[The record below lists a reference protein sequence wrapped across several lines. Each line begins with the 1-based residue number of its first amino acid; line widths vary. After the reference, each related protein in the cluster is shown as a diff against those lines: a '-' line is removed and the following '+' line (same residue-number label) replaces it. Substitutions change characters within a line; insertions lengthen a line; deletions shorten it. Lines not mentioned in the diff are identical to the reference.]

1 MPFRGLR
8 LLFIASI
15 ITNSHGLVQTSSSQ
29 QRRHTHSHCTSRFL
43 TPTRRSTALSVFFA
57 NDNDKKL
64 PNKNNTPQ
72 NATSSNADLLQ
83 TLQLK
88 DEALGQ
94 AQRAVSSLESAL
106 ESAVSNLETMQQQLQ
121 RQVKDLQEDLK
132 GTKGE
137 LVSTQNELKSV
148 KLELSNT
155 QGELNS
161 TKDARD
167 GLEWALGQSQE
178 EARKAGERVKQLEAY
193 LASMGVDA
201 SSVQEKKVE
210 VSVGLCLICGLF
222 YSLSYTKYPKLL
234 LFTKQSNPWQFWGN
248 SPNSL
253 TPVPVLND
261 WVIIR
266 GSTEDEVQISGKV
279 TNHRSIPDGDAIV
292 TSPLSDPKQAVE
304 KKVVTTVSGSKYKLG
319 TPMVVPTQEQSDPKP
334 VQSDVSPSK
343 QLSASR
349 ASIALPDLTGNTIG
363 NGRYLL
369 AGAATPSINGRS
381 FIQTAYRASPV
392 GKPIGEPL
400 AIKVSQNKEAMK
412 REFNNYQK
420 VAAGF
425 KRGDFI
431 RRVEFLPVA
440 GQEMPDKSALVM
452 QRGIAD
458 VKAFMPKV
466 GGKLKGQMLYDCA
479 TTALQCVQALH
490 AAKLVWNDLK
500 TENFVVIEEPNGFSF
515 KGIDLESCMP
525 VRENPVDY
533 TPEACP
539 PEFATSF
546 LDGEAD
552 TFQLEYSYDV
562 WSYGMFLYEI
572 STGRG
577 FFDGY
582 TAEKITKM
590 LPEFEPN
597 VEKVPDVQLADLI
610 SKCLAIDP
618 KSRPSFV
625 RISRHP
631 FFASNSNKTPFDFLF
646 GSSI

>member
-1 MPFRGLR
+1 
-8 LLFIASI
+8 
-15 ITNSHGLVQTSSSQ
+15 
-29 QRRHTHSHCTSRFL
+29 
-43 TPTRRSTALSVFFA
+43 
-57 NDNDKKL
+57 
-64 PNKNNTPQ
+64 
-72 NATSSNADLLQ
+72 
-83 TLQLK
+83 
-88 DEALGQ
+88 
-94 AQRAVSSLESAL
+94 
-106 ESAVSNLETMQQQLQ
+106 
-121 RQVKDLQEDLK
+121 
-132 GTKGE
+132 
-137 LVSTQNELKSV
+137 
-148 KLELSNT
+148 
-155 QGELNS
+155 
-161 TKDARD
+161 
-167 GLEWALGQSQE
+167 
-178 EARKAGERVKQLEAY
+178 
-193 LASMGVDA
+193 
-201 SSVQEKKVE
+201 
-210 VSVGLCLICGLF
+210 
-222 YSLSYTKYPKLL
+222 
-234 LFTKQSNPWQFWGN
+234 
-248 SPNSL
+248 
-253 TPVPVLND
+253 
-261 WVIIR
+261 
-266 GSTEDEVQISGKV
+266 
-279 TNHRSIPDGDAIV
+279 
-292 TSPLSDPKQAVE
+292 VE

-319 TPMVVPTQEQSDPKP
+319 TPMEVPSQKSSSKSVPSAVT
-334 VQSDVSPSK
+334 PSK
-343 QLSASR
+343 QISASR
-349 ASIALPDLTGNTIG
+349 ASIALPGLTGNTIG

-369 AGAATPSINGRS
+369 AGTATPSVNGRS
-381 FIQTAYRASPV
+381 FIQTAYRASPL

-400 AIKVSQNKEAMK
+400 AIKVSPNKEAMK

-466 GGKLKGQMLYDCA
+466 GGRLEGQMLYDCA
-479 TTALQCVQALH
+479 MTALQCVQALH
-490 AAKLVWNDLK
+490 GAKLVWNDLK
-500 TENFVVIEEPNGFSF
+500 TENFVVIEEPSGFSF

-539 PEFATSF
+539 PEFAKSF

-552 TFQLEYSYDV
+552 TFLLEYSYDV

-590 LPEFEPN
+590 LATFEPD
-597 VEKVPDVQLADLI
+597 VEKVPDPQLADLI
-610 SKCLAIDP
+610 SQCLAIDP

-631 FFASNSNKTPFDFLF
+631 YFASWSNKTPFDFLF